1 MLPRAVLSPDKY
13 RGQWGSGRHDTQQS
27 SEWGV
32 VLGWGAPWSHVHF
45 VMWCVFLLAV
55 DLLQMLEMNMTIAF
69 PAAPLL
75 TVILALVGKD
85 AGSLLVYVQQLPQG
99 SVGSLIPCSD
109 LATAGGQCLLL
120 TRWKALEFDGTV
132 SCVVLLCPLE
142 QRFVWKS
149 HKLNLCP
156 SSVHSRFPLPV
167 ISTVGILN
175 KATKILLARAS

>member
-1 MLPRAVLSPDKY
+1 
-13 RGQWGSGRHDTQQS
+13 
-27 SEWGV
+27 
-32 VLGWGAPWSHVHF
+32 
-45 VMWCVFLLAV
+45 
-55 DLLQMLEMNMTIAF
+55 MTIAF

-142 QRFVWKS
+142 QQFVWKS